1 MAWSFLAG
9 CFAKTLVTRYG
20 GVQAYQKLK
29 PFMFGLIA
37 GDALAGL
44 VVIIMGLIY
53 NLQTGN
59 LPRTYWVLP
68 G

>member
-1 MAWSFLAG
+1 M
-9 CFAKTLVTRYG
+9 VTRYG

-29 PFMFGLIA
+29 PLMFGLIA
-37 GDALAGL
+37 GDVLAGL
-44 VVIIMGLIY
+44 LVIIMGLIY
-53 NLQTGN
+53 NLYTGN